1 MFGRVRHRRLVLNRL
16 LAVAAAL
23 GLVWCGW
30 KWWNFQRARWSVAQA
45 FNDMQVGRY
54 GAAARQLTSLLARR
68 QDWDEAAYL
77 LGACERARGRPDAA
91 AAAWARVRPGS
102 AFLAPAVLGRAELLA
117 ERGRQADAE
126 QLVLQALAEPGIDGS
141 SLRWFLVPFYWQE
154 GRVEDAQRL
163 LEASWD
169 HLDRRAEN
177 SLDETMK
184 LVQTHWRIERAEE
197 PAPGFRRSI
206 VEQAGRVASQDD
218 RVWLARANLAISR
231 GTFDEAAQWLEACLR
246 RRPEDVPAWNAYLRW
261 AMATNQVGEVRKA
274 LEHLPVAESTP
285 AQVDRMVVWLA
296 ARGGDAAAERRALQQ
311 LVADAPAEFA
321 AWDRLEDLA
330 RQAGQFAEAAEF
342 RRRKAEVEHARD
354 RYQELLGRNQPM
366 RDALELARLAEQL
379 GRWFEARVFL
389 TLAAEIEPTR
399 GEVRETLARLD
410 RRDVVE
416 ARPGC
421 TLAELL
427 ATFGRA
433 GRVGAGL
440 RIQ

>member
-1 MFGRVRHRRLVLNRL
+1 MFGKVRHRRSVLNRL

-68 QDWDEAAYL
+68 PDWDEAAYL

-117 ERGRQADAE
+117 KRGRQADAE
-126 QLVLQALAEPGIDGS
+126 QLVLQALALPGIDGS

-184 LVQTHWRIERAEE
+184 LVQAHWRIERAEE

-218 RVWLARANLAISR
+218 RVWLARASLAISR
-231 GTFDEAAQWLEACLR
+231 GAFDEAARWLAACLR
-246 RRPEDVPAWNAYLRW
+246 RRPEDVPAWKAYLRW
-261 AMATNQVGEVRKA
+261 AMATNQVVEVRKA

-311 LVADAPAEFA
+311 LVADAPTEFA

-342 RRRKAEVEHARD
+342 RRRKAEVGHARD

-399 GEVRETLARLD
+399 GEVRETLDRLD